1 LTDDNEAMNIMA
13 TFIHNEPTS
22 LPTIQEVGLPQVFY
36 KVIEAGLEPVIEV
49 IFIFIS
55 QMRIKFTVFLGHP
68 SNP

>member
-49 IFIFIS
+49 IFIFFPTCVLNS
-55 QMRIKFTVFLGHP
+55 PF
-68 SNP
+68 S

>member
-1 LTDDNEAMNIMA
+1 MNIMA

-49 IFIFIS
+49 IFIFS